1 MQVDIEKIKKLPP
14 DIRKDFM
21 KMYVKY
27 GEKKRES
34 LVKRDFLSFVKY
46 IWPDFIQGSHH
57 KIIAKKFNNLLV
69 LGWVDKV
76 FRFTPESNREFP
88 GVGRLNNF

>member
-27 GEKKRES
+27 GEKKKES
-34 LVKRDFLSFVKY
+34 LIKRDFLSFVKY
-46 IWPDFIQGSHH
+46 IWPDFIQGPHH
-57 KIIAKKFNNLLV
+57 KIIAEKFNNLADGKL
-69 LGWVDKV
+69 
-76 FRFTPESNREFP
+76 
-88 GVGRLNNF
+88 